1 MAPTK
6 RSAKADAEARVKA
19 HGEQVEVVDAMAAG
33 ATRPCRG
40 GLPAIVKFPIAATLS
55 FCMASLGYSLVG
67 ELSKGE
73 LAAVSRSQDTWGEV
87 AILAGWRIAELAL
100 AWVGNL
106 DALDVA
112 MLDILA
118 HGPSLFLLTAFY
130 SLSTATAASALLVDI
145 LAAAVPFYLLRP
157 LSNVHRGSASV
168 PNRELIDLPLQLYTT
183 ALSTGIYTV
192 VLVLSMRFILPRILV
207 VYFSGLPSLEP
218 AYTASYIAVLPATF
232 LFGAAAT
239 AFIYAPF
246 ATTGKSKEDDE
257 ARQFDPVTATLRET
271 VRWNFWGYTSKTKV
285 AIRRTAAVMFLTGV
299 NTYLS
304 CTRTMHGVEEAGAA
318 SYAAVWV
325 LAALFTGLGLGL
337 VGGD

>member
-1 MAPTK
+1 MAQLHNQCRAGPGVGRQFRRPGRCNAGHSGSWTIGENLG
-6 RSAKADAEARVKA
+6 RAQRPSPHDAN
-19 HGEQVEVVDAMAAG
+19 
-33 ATRPCRG
+33 
-40 GLPAIVKFPIAATLS
+40 PA
-55 FCMASLGYSLVG
+55 
-67 ELSKGE
+67 
-73 LAAVSRSQDTWGEV
+73 Q
-87 AILAGWRIAELAL
+87 
-100 AWVGNL
+100 
-106 DALDVA
+106 
-112 MLDILA
+112 
-118 HGPSLFLLTAFY
+118 LFLLTAFY